1 MSATVK
7 NQAKKTTKNQS
18 KKVVKKSETLTAEIV
33 QAEFIEIIEN
43 KAVQSTELVFVS
55 QLTDK
60 EKKRIANPQFSHLVS
75 KVKKATILEQKSN
88 LLATFLESKKYIQVL
103 KSELDSRN
111 VSFFENLNK
120 LETAVKFTNFVL
132 NPKNTELLNSFDE
145 IVKKDKY
152 GFYQEYKIT
161 QSVQKVAKYVIEKNL
176 NYSEAINYI
185 KAVNYQAKKE
195 LM

>member
-1 MSATVK
+1 MGTIAKNSVK
-7 NQAKKTTKNQS
+7 NQVTKKQS
-18 KKVVKKSETLTAEIV
+18 KKVVKTETLTAEVI
-33 QAEFIEIIEN
+33 QADFIEIIEN
-43 KAVQSTELVFVS
+43 KAVQSTDLILVS

-60 EKKRIANPQFSHLVS
+60 EKKRLANPQFSHLVS
-75 KVKKATILEQKSN
+75 KVKKATILDQKSN

-111 VSFFENLNK
+111 VEFFENLNK
-120 LETAVKFTNFVL
+120 LETAIKFTNFVL
-132 NPKNTELLNSFDE
+132 NPKNVDLLNSFDE

-152 GFYQEYKIT
+152 GLYQEYKIT

-185 KAVNYQAKKE
+185 KAVNYQVKKE
-195 LM
+195 LL

>member
-1 MSATVK
+1 MNTTVK
-7 NQAKKTTKNQS
+7 NSAKKTTKNQS
-18 KKVVKKSETLTAEIV
+18 KKVAKSETLTAEIV
-33 QAEFIEIIEN
+33 QNDFIEIIEN
-43 KAVQSTELVFVS
+43 KAVQSTDLIFVS

-60 EKKRIANPQFSHLVS
+60 EKKRLANPQFSHLVS
-75 KVKKATILEQKSN
+75 KVKKATILEQRTN
-88 LLATFLESKKYIQVL
+88 LTATFLESKKYIQVL
-103 KSELDSRN
+103 KSELDNRN

-120 LETAVKFTNFVL
+120 LETAIKFTNFVL
-132 NPKNTELLNSFDE
+132 NPKNIDLLNSFNE

-185 KAVNYQAKKE
+185 KALNYQAKKE
-195 LM
+195 LL

>member
-1 MSATVK
+1 MKTLNNIAKKQATK
-7 NQAKKTTKNQS
+7 KQAKK
-18 KKVVKKSETLTAEIV
+18 VETLTAEV
-33 QAEFIEIIEN
+33 IEN
-43 KAVQSTELVFVS
+43 QYTEIVSNNEPIKTKNTDLVFVS
-55 QLTDK
+55 SLSAK
-60 EKKRIANPQFSHLVS
+60 ELKRLANPQFSHLVS

-120 LETAVKFTNFVL
+120 LETAIKFTNFVL
-132 NPKNTELLNSFDE
+132 SPKNADLLNSFNE
-145 IVKKDKY
+145 IVKRDKF

-161 QSVQKVAKYVIEKNL
+161 QSVQKVAKIVIEKKC

-185 KAVNYQAKKE
+185 KALNYNAKKSIG
-195 LM
+195 